1 MTTFYLW
8 RHPKPNAAKY
18 RCIGQTDLTVNR
30 RKSKRLANKISRFA
44 RRHHLPK
51 VIWVSPLLRSRLVGE
66 CLAARGFVCHIDPR
80 LMEIDF
86 GDWDGKFW
94 QNIDKAQIDAWCAD
108 FANFAP
114 DNGENLTEFFARIE
128 DFIASFDNEKS
139 PETTSPKLIVGHSG
153 WITAATMIAND
164 QAVPTDAATWSKAV
178 SYNELRV
185 LKIK

>member
-1 MTTFYLW
+1 MTTLYLW

-30 RKSKRLANKISRFA
+30 RKIKRLANKIAQFV
-44 RRHHLPK
+44 RRHQLPK

-66 CLAARGFVCHIDPR
+66 CLADCGFVCHIDPR

-94 QNIDKAQIDAWCAD
+94 QSIDKAQIDAWCAD

-114 DNGENLTEFFARIE
+114 DNGESLTEFFARIK
-128 DFIASFDNEKS
+128 DWLASFDETS
-139 PETTSPKLIVGHSG
+139 PEKTLPKLIVGHSG
-153 WITAATMIAND
+153 WITAATMMANN
-164 QAVPTDAATWSKAV
+164 QAVPTDPANWSKAI

-185 LKIK
+185 LELN

>member
-1 MTTFYLW
+1 MTTLYLW

-30 RKSKRLANKISRFA
+30 RKIKRLANKIAQFVRQ
-44 RRHHLPK
+44 HHLPK
-51 VIWVSPLLRSRLVGE
+51 VIWVSPLQRSRLVGE

-86 GDWDGKFW
+86 GDWDGKTW
-94 QNIDKAQIDAWCAD
+94 DNIDKAQIDAWCAD

-114 DNGENLTEFFARIE
+114 DHGESLTEFFARIK
-128 DFIASFDNEKS
+128 DWLASFDEKS
-139 PETTSPKLIVGHSG
+139 PEKTLPKLIVGHSG
-153 WITAATMIAND
+153 WITAATMIAKH
-164 QAVPTDAATWSKAV
+164 QVVPTDPTNWSKAV

-185 LKIK
+185 LEIK